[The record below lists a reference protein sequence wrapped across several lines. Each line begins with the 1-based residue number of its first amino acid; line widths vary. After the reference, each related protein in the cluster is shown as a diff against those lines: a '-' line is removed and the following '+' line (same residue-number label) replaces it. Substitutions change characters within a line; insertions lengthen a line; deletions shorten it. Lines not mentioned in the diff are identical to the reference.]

1 MRTRVKGT
9 LMRHIGLAGLLFA
22 FWLALSGHYTPM
34 LVAAGGV
41 SAVLCVLAMI
51 RVRVAD
57 AEGEPLELLWG
68 AVTYFPWLMREIAKS
83 AWAVT
88 KIILHPSMPISPTMT
103 VVRASQKTTAGV
115 ATYANSITL
124 TPGTITVG
132 VNGNEL
138 IVHALVVE
146 GALDLESGGM
156 DRRVSQFE
164 GAT

>member
-1 MRTRVKGT
+1 
-9 LMRHIGLAGLLFA
+9 MRHFALAGFLFA

-34 LVAAGGV
+34 LVAAGAA
-41 SAVLCVLAMI
+41 SSVLCIFAMK
-51 RVRVAD
+51 RARVAD
-57 AEGEPLELLWG
+57 EEGQPIELLLG
-68 AVTYFPWLMREIAKS
+68 AVTYFPWLIREIAKS

-88 KIILHPSMPISPTMT
+88 KIILHPRLPISPTMT
-103 VVRASQKTTAGV
+103 LVRASQRTDPGL

-138 IVHALVVE
+138 TVHALVRE
-146 GALDLESGGM
+146 GALDLEDGVM
-156 DRRVSQFE
+156 DRRVSRFE